1 MRQVY
6 YDLGILFK
14 MINIRLK
21 ARIDEH
27 FKEIDLTTTQARALR
42 YFFEHG
48 DCSHRDFERISGLSH
63 STVSGLIDRLE
74 DKGYLKTSREGR
86 NRMIK
91 TTEKKLE
98 FKSFID
104 KSIEENN
111 KQMVTGMGAEEQ
123 RLLHELLLKVL
134 ANLEKED

>member
-1 MRQVY
+1 
-6 YDLGILFK
+6 
-14 MINIRLK
+14 
-21 ARIDEH
+21 
-27 FKEIDLTTTQARALR
+27 
-42 YFFEHG
+42 
-48 DCSHRDFERISGLSH
+48 
-63 STVSGLIDRLE
+63 
-74 DKGYLKTSREGR
+74 
-86 NRMIK
+86 MIK

-111 KQMVTGMGAEEQ
+111 KQMVTGMDADEQ